1 MSVKVN
7 HNMPDQFH
15 QCKMPRLI
23 AKGEGKAN
31 GITTVISNMVDI
43 AKVLNW
49 PLIYLTKYFGCEP
62 GAV

>member
-7 HNMPDQFH
+7 HNMPDQFYR
-15 QCKMPRLI
+15 CKMPSLI

-31 GITTVISNMVDI
+31 AITTVSNMVDI

-49 PLIYLTKYFGCEP
+49 PPI
-62 GAV
+62 